1 MNWKK
6 LSKEKKQQLLLVIVL
21 AVGVLSGLGFGLIKY
36 QYGRLQMY
44 AEKRALAGT
53 KLEQMRK
60 AVKEVEVI
68 ENQLK
73 ASQVTLVALEEDL
86 ASGDLYAWMI
96 NTLRAF
102 KLGYKVE
109 IPQFSPISSQGD
121 VNILPNFP
129 YKQASVTVAGTS
141 HFHDFGRFLA
151 DFENQFPHIR
161 IVNLRMD
168 ANPANNAAN
177 ENQETISF
185 TMEIVA
191 LVKTT

>member
-6 LSKEKKQQLLLVIVL
+6 LSKEKKQQLLLVIVI

-36 QYGRLQMY
+36 QYGRLRMY

-168 ANPANNAAN
+168 ANPATNAGN